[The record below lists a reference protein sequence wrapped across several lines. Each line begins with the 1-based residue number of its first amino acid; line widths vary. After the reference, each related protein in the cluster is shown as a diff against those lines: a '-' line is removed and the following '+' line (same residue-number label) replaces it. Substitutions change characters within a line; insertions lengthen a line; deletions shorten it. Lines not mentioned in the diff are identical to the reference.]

1 MNRTVLVTGA
11 TSGIGRSICVD
22 LLSEGHRVI
31 GVGRDFSKFP
41 CEDPNFSSVKLD
53 LANLDRLPKRLKKL
67 TAEYPDVDALVLNAG
82 RGMFGGLEQ
91 YSFEQIRE
99 LIDLNFL
106 NHVFMVR
113 AFLPEM
119 KRRGFGDVVLM
130 GSEAALAGR
139 PYGSIYCASKAALR
153 SFAQSL
159 RAEAGPAGVRV
170 TILNPGMVNTG
181 FFDNLSFTP
190 GPDEANVIDPHDI
203 AEMVALIL
211 KLRRGTVVDEI
222 NLTPLKRVVAGRKGN
237 GAKAGK

>member
-1 MNRTVLVTGA
+1 MKRTILVTGA

-41 CEDPNFSSVKLD
+41 SEDSNFTPVKLD

-67 TAEYPDVDALVLNAG
+67 VPEYPEVDALVLNAG
-82 RGMFGGLEQ
+82 RGMFGALEQ
-91 YSFEQIRE
+91 YSYEQIRE
-99 LIDLNFL
+99 LMDLNFL
-106 NHVFMVR
+106 SQVFLVR

-119 KRRGFGDVVLM
+119 KRRGSGDIILM

-139 PYGSIYCASKAALR
+139 PQGSIYCASKAALR

-159 RAEAGPAGVRV
+159 RAEASSAGVRV

-190 GPDEANVIDPHDI
+190 GADEANTIDPHDI
-203 AEMVALIL
+203 AEMVSLIL
-211 KLRRGTVVDEI
+211 NLRPGTVVDEI
-222 NLTPLKRVVAGRKGN
+222 NLSPLKRVVNARKGN
-237 GAKAGK
+237 GAKTDR